1 MPVIFR
7 TRLQLLRTDHGQKGV
22 NRIILPANELKTVGD
37 ASKAVTLIVGMGE

>member
-7 TRLQLLRTDHGQKGV
+7 RDSNCFGQIMGKKGV